1 MRGVESVV
9 LGGSRATGC
18 AGAHSDIDIGIY
30 YDARTFDAEELRR
43 RAAELDDARRA
54 DAATEPGAWGPWING
69 GGWLTVDGFPVDIL
83 YRDIA
88 RAGAVIDDCLRGN
101 ITIDYQ
107 CGHPFGFV
115 NSIYMGETAC
125 CVELFSASP
134 RLREEK
140 ARLSPF
146 PEVYRAAAIDKFL
159 WECGFSLLCG
169 KQALGRGDAVYAAGS
184 LFRCAVSLFHVIYA
198 ANGMYMLNEKGAL
211 ARLVK
216 SGARMPEGFA
226 EEVTAALSNCGGEHE
241 AAAFGKIERQYE
253 NVCRMTGAARP
264 L

>member
-1 MRGVESVV
+1 
-9 LGGSRATGC
+9 
-18 AGAHSDIDIGIY
+18 
-30 YDARTFDAEELRR
+30 
-43 RAAELDDARRA
+43 
-54 DAATEPGAWGPWING
+54 
-69 GGWLTVDGFPVDIL
+69 
-83 YRDIA
+83 
-88 RAGAVIDDCLRGN
+88 
-101 ITIDYQ
+101 
-107 CGHPFGFV
+107 
-115 NSIYMGETAC
+115 MGEAAC

-146 PEVYRAAAIDKFL
+146 PEVYRAAVISKFL

-169 KQALGRGDAVYAAGS
+169 KKALGRGDAVYAAGS
-184 LFRCAVSLFHVIYA
+184 LFRCAVSLFHVLYA
-198 ANGMYMLNEKGAL
+198 ANCMYMLNEKGAL

-226 EEVTAALSNCGGEHE
+226 EEVTAALSSCGGEHE

-253 NVCRMTGAARP
+253 NVCRMTGRNRP